1 MLLQG
6 VDNEGC
12 HSIAQWEVHKKNG
25 MLVALCVLKIRSLLF
40 PVDRYNGEVSYW
52 ESQLATVRGV
62 IKAHIYHEI
71 GKKSTHICSNSL
83 LFVKQELCSV
93 H

>member
-12 HSIAQWEVHKKNG
+12 QSIAQWEVHKKTG
-25 MLVALCVLKIRSLLF
+25 MLVALCVLKIGSLLF
-40 PVDRYNGEVSYW
+40 PVDRYDGEVSYW
-52 ESQLATVRGV
+52 ESQLATVCGV

-71 GKKSTHICSNSL
+71 GKKKHPHMQQLTTFC
-83 LFVKQELCSV
+83 
-93 H
+93 